1 MDKIIISGN
10 SKLFGSI
17 KVNGSKNAALP
28 ILAASLLS
36 DKDLQLTNLPDLVDI
51 YNMKKLLIEYGVKIN
66 ENNNLTICNA
76 KNISNKIADYETVR
90 KMRASILLLGPL
102 LSRFKKAIISLEKGQ
117 KIDIT
122 TGI

>member
-36 DKDLQLTNLPDLVDI
+36 DKILQLTNL
-51 YNMKKLLIEYGVKIN
+51 LIKTAYRFN
-66 ENNNLTICNA
+66 
-76 KNISNKIADYETVR
+76 YECTR
-90 KMRASILLLGPL
+90 HIG
-102 LSRFKKAIISLEKGQ
+102 
-117 KIDIT
+117 T
-122 TGI
+122 

>member
-51 YNMKKLLIEYGVKIN
+51 DNMKKLLIE
-66 ENNNLTICNA
+66 
-76 KNISNKIADYETVR
+76 
-90 KMRASILLLGPL
+90 
-102 LSRFKKAIISLEKGQ
+102 
-117 KIDIT
+117 
-122 TGI
+122 